1 MGFSLVLENRSRQKE
16 YSWRMLLC
24 FAMFN
29 FWQMGFIYFM
39 GPSLTIDGRTPL
51 PVSMDNITA
60 IIALAYV
67 LSIVWMIFLP
77 HLVVWAER
85 IGAAA
90 SLLTVLGLFLPFPD
104 NVLRILI
111 YAQVFFCCFM
121 IGFETFILVNYFKEQ
136 TTIRHLTAA
145 YSVSLILIAAVQN
158 DFLPI
163 TFPVFRWITVAALI
177 LLLIFC
183 FRLPAGRDFCPRYV
197 KKTDGITKPVQ
208 LLAGTW
214 VLVFVSAL
222 MAVSGPSVS
231 GGIPHGVFITY
242 AVAAAV
248 SLLIWILWRKANIHP
263 FRSISVCIG
272 VGGVGFLL
280 MFASVWVPALGHIA
294 CACIGV
300 GMMPCGML
308 PLYNVVLMKTYP
320 SRYLA
325 PVTIGLALGAVLVQS
340 SLVEGFRTS
349 PEMLNLVYAL
359 IMVILAGI
367 YLQIEPYFLY
377 TFRQPVPESVTVPQ
391 EAVMEVSVTETLGEP
406 EPSVSQPL
414 QQEEP
419 AGIPEEDSPLSVL
432 SKREREVVD
441 LISRGY
447 SNGDIAKMLYISP
460 HTVNDHTKNIYRKM
474 GVHSRLELVALVSR
488 MKSTDGE

>member
-1 MGFSLVLENRSRQKE
+1 
-16 YSWRMLLC
+16 
-24 FAMFN
+24 
-29 FWQMGFIYFM
+29 
-39 GPSLTIDGRTPL
+39 
-51 PVSMDNITA
+51 
-60 IIALAYV
+60 
-67 LSIVWMIFLP
+67 
-77 HLVVWAER
+77 
-85 IGAAA
+85 
-90 SLLTVLGLFLPFPD
+90 
-104 NVLRILI
+104 
-111 YAQVFFCCFM
+111 
-121 IGFETFILVNYFKEQ
+121 
-136 TTIRHLTAA
+136 
-145 YSVSLILIAAVQN
+145 
-158 DFLPI
+158 
-163 TFPVFRWITVAALI
+163 
-177 LLLIFC
+177 
-183 FRLPAGRDFCPRYV
+183 
-197 KKTDGITKPVQ
+197 
-208 LLAGTW
+208 
-214 VLVFVSAL
+214 
-222 MAVSGPSVS
+222 
-231 GGIPHGVFITY
+231 
-242 AVAAAV
+242 
-248 SLLIWILWRKANIHP
+248 
-263 FRSISVCIG
+263 
-272 VGGVGFLL
+272 
-280 MFASVWVPALGHIA
+280 MFASAWVPALGYAA

-300 GMMPCGML
+300 GMMPCQMI

-391 EAVMEVSVTETLGEP
+391 EAVTEVSVTETPGEP

-474 GVHSRLELVALVSR
+474 GVHSRLELAALVSK
-488 MKSTDGE
+488 MKPADME